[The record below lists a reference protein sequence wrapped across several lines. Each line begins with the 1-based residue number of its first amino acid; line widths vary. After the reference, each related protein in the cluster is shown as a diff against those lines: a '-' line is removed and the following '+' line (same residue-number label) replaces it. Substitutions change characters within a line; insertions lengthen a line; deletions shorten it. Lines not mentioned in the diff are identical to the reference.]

1 MANYVVSDT
10 NLTAIA
16 DAIRS
21 KGGTSGTLAFPT
33 AFVTAINNI
42 YSPSL
47 QSKSATPTESAQTI
61 TPDTGYALNQVD
73 VAAIP
78 QEYITRYQAFEG
90 AYSGVYSNSTLTVV
104 PNGCFMNNSGLTS
117 VAFANATTIGLG
129 AFWSCTGLT
138 TTIFPEATTIEAYTF
153 RYCHNLNSVSI
164 PKVTE
169 INAYAFQFCS
179 SLTRIDLPLC
189 TKILTYAFAGC
200 KNLSIVSAPNLSLIS
215 GTSAFIN
222 AGLSY
227 IDFPALTK
235 ISGSYTF
242 TECSY
247 VSYISL
253 PALTGMNGTGTF
265 RSQIRLKTIYIP
277 QMKSFPTVTFNCCY
291 ALERARFDALT
302 TIASQMFSS
311 CYHLLSL
318 YVLGSTV
325 GTLSSN
331 AFTSTPIGGYTASTN
346 GSYGTIYVRASLY
359 STFITAAVWSL
370 FASRIASLTDTEI
383 EELPLL

>member
-33 AFVTAINNI
+33 AYVTAINNI

-78 QEYITRYQAFEG
+78 QEYIARYQAFEG
-90 AYSGVYSNSTLTVV
+90 AYVGAYTNSTLTTV
-104 PNGCFMNNSGLTS
+104 PMGCFMNNASLTS
-117 VAFANATTIGLG
+117 VTFTNATTTGVG

-138 TTIFPEATTIEAYTF
+138 AATFPEVTTIGAYTF
-153 RYCHNLNSVSI
+153 RYCHSLNSVSL

-169 INAYAFQFCS
+169 INTYAFQSCS
-179 SLTRIDLPLC
+179 SLTRIDLPVC
-189 TKILTYAFAGC
+189 TKITTYAFAGC

-235 ISGSYTF
+235 ISGSYAF

-253 PALTGMNGTGTF
+253 PELTSMSGTGAF
-265 RSQIRLKTIYIP
+265 RSQTRLKTVYIP
-277 QMKSFPTVTFNCCY
+277 KMKTLPTVTFNCCY
-291 ALERARFDALT
+291 ALERARFDALS

-325 GTLSSN
+325 GTLSTN
-331 AFTSTPIGGYTASTN
+331 AFTSTPIAGYTASTN

-359 STFITAAVWSL
+359 NTFINATGFPWRV
-370 FASRIASLTDTEI
+370 I
-383 EELPLL
+383 